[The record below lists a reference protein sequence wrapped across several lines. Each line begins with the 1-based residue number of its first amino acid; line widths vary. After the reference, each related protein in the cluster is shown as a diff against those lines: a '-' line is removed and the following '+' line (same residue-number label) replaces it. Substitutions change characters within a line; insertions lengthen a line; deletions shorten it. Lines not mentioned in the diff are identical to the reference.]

1 MRSAALSR
9 LSVSPPERLPAPAP
23 VCIDG
28 NEAVA
33 RVAYRLSEV
42 IALYPITPATPMG
55 EWADAW
61 GAAGRPNLWGAVP
74 SVVELQ
80 SEGGA
85 AGAVHG
91 ALQAGALTTT
101 FTASQGLLL
110 MLPNLFRWAGERL
123 PVVVQVAGRALAAQ
137 GLSIFGDH
145 GDAMACR
152 AAGCAVLVSASVQEA
167 GDFAAIAMAL
177 ALQARLPLL
186 HLFDGFRTSN
196 EIQKVLPLPDALL
209 AALIPPEAIEAHRA
223 HALNP
228 NRPVLR
234 GTSQNPDVYF
244 QGRETVNGAYEAL
257 PDLLLAVMERFAALS
272 GRRYR
277 PYDYFGPA
285 DAERLVV
292 LMGSACETAE
302 ATAAWLR
309 GQGERVG
316 VLRVRLFRPLV
327 AALLVEAMPAGLR
340 AIAVLERCKEPGA
353 PGEPLYLDVVAALA
367 EEWER
372 HHGGPPP
379 RVVGGR
385 YGLGSKEFTPAMARA
400 VFDHLKTVTA
410 ASPGSPPP
418 LNHFSV
424 GIHDDLSHS
433 SLPFHPAFV
442 LEGACAAASA
452 ATTTA
457 TPPWS
462 STGSTGI
469 AALVQTLWQPGAGGE
484 VRAVLHGLGSDGTV
498 GASKATIRIIGEGTP
513 LFVQGYFDYD
523 SKKAGSVTVSHLR
536 IGPRPIRAPYRI
548 QRPTLVAVHHWDAL
562 ERRDPLAALERGG
575 ILLLNSPW
583 SPAETWRRLPERQRL
598 RIRQLEL
605 RVWQIDA
612 ARLAHEAGMG
622 GRINTVMQVAFF
634 AVSGVLP
641 QREALAAITAS
652 IRQAYGRQGE
662 AVVAM
667 NLRAVAA
674 SLDQL
679 QPLDW
684 RSLVEGAAP
693 KAAGSTA
700 GLRPEGGCGL
710 EPERGPAAIPIPAP
724 AEEAASAPDTAA
736 EVPSG
741 LTPELPEELAEPI
754 SEPISEQL
762 APGRVPATVPAQLST
777 SRSVPRPA
785 PVSAGTADPLAGAPP
800 FVREVIAPLLAGR
813 GDALPVSAIPP
824 DGTWP
829 TGTSRWEKRAI
840 AAAVPQ
846 WQSTLCVQCGQ
857 CVMVCPH
864 AAIRAKVAPPE
875 ALAAAPAE
883 FRSVPARD
891 PAFAGQRFT
900 LQVAVEDCTGCELCV
915 EVCPS
920 RDRREPKRRAL
931 VMAPL
936 EPLLEQGRHHWD
948 FFLSLPEV
956 PRAALN
962 LHKVGQ
968 QQLQQPLFAFS
979 GACAGCGETPYLK
992 LASQLFG
999 DRMVVANATGC
1010 SSIYGGNLPTT
1021 PWSTNA
1027 AGRGPAW
1034 CNSLF
1039 EDNAEFGF
1047 GMRVALD
1054 QQRAMA
1060 AALLQSL
1067 AGLGLDLHPGAAG
1080 SGASDGSRALG
1091 DSMRSEGSEAA
1102 DGAATDAR
1110 FRVEGGSDP
1119 LEDRG
1124 PREGSG
1130 GAGVQGAAGD
1140 WKRTGNSGSAA
1151 EVSAEA
1157 PGVAP
1162 ALAASILA
1170 ALDHQSDEPA
1180 IHAQRGRVEDL
1191 KRQLHTL
1198 LESQPAEGRAA
1209 LPAARLLAVADS
1221 LVKTS
1226 VWLVGGDGWAYD
1238 IGFGGLD
1245 HVLASGRDVNAL
1257 VLDTEV
1263 YSNTG
1268 GQASKATP
1276 LGAVAK
1282 FAAGGKASAKKDLG
1296 LMAITYGTVYVASVA
1311 MGARD
1316 EHTIRAFLEAESY
1329 PGPSLI
1335 LAYSH
1340 CIAHGIAMA
1349 HGMEQQRLAVASG
1362 RWPLYRHDPRRA
1374 ERGENPLQLDSPAP
1388 TIPLAEA
1395 MASEQRFRLLASSQ
1409 PERSRELARQAQ
1421 AAVDRRWALL
1431 RRLAGDPLGG

>member
-1 MRSAALSR
+1 MSSFVAMVQA
-9 LSVSPPERLPAPAP
+9 VPPPASERLPEPAP

-55 EWADAW
+55 EWADGW
-61 GAAGRPNLWGAVP
+61 SAAGRPNLWGAVP

-145 GDAMACR
+145 GDVMACR
-152 AAGCAVLVSASVQEA
+152 AAGCVVLVSASVQEA

-186 HLFDGFRTSN
+186 HLFDGFRTSH

-209 AALIPPEAIEAHRA
+209 EALIPPEAIEAHRA
-223 HALNP
+223 RALNP
-228 NRPVLR
+228 SRPVLR
-234 GTSQNPDVYF
+234 GTTQNPDVYF

-257 PDLLLAVMERFAALS
+257 PDLLIAAMERFAALT

-277 PYDYFGPA
+277 PYDYVGPA

-302 ATAAWLR
+302 ATAAWLQAR
-309 GQGERVG
+309 GERVG

-327 AALLVEAMPAGLR
+327 AALLVEALPAGLR

-372 HHGGPPP
+372 HHDGPAP

-385 YGLGSKEFTPAMARA
+385 YGLGSKEFTPAMARS
-400 VFDHLKTVTA
+400 VFDHLKTVA
-410 ASPGSPPP
+410 APAPGLPPP
-418 LNHFSV
+418 LNHFTV
-424 GIHDDLSHS
+424 GIHDDLGHR
-433 SLPFHPAFV
+433 SLPLDPDFV
-442 LEGACAAASA
+442 LEGSGEGGAPQRVSAGEAPRATAAISA
-452 ATTTA
+452 ATATA
-457 TPPWS
+457 TSAPATFQGSEVSLRSGVTALSVGPAPPS
-462 STGSTGI
+462 SASVPSPLGQ
-469 AALVQTLWQPGAGGE
+469 ALWQPSTGE

-498 GASKATIRIIGEGTP
+498 GASKATIRIVGEGTP
-513 LFVQGYFDYD
+513 LFVQGYFVYD

-548 QRPTLVAVHHWDAL
+548 QCPTLVAVHHWDVL
-562 ERRDPLAALERGG
+562 VRLDPLAGLESGG

-583 SPAETWRRLPERQRL
+583 DPVETWQRLPAHQRA

-605 RVWQIDA
+605 RLWQIDA
-612 ARLAHEAGMG
+612 ARLAREAGMA

-641 QREALAAITAS
+641 RQEALAAITAS
-652 IRQAYGRQGE
+652 IHHDYGRQGD

-667 NLRAVAA
+667 NLRAVEA

-684 RSLVEGAAP
+684 RALVDGEEG
-693 KAAGSTA
+693 S
-700 GLRPEGGCGL
+700 
-710 EPERGPAAIPIPAP
+710 
-724 AEEAASAPDTAA
+724 ASAPD
-736 EVPSG
+736 
-741 LTPELPEELAEPI
+741 
-754 SEPISEQL
+754 
-762 APGRVPATVPAQLST
+762 R
-777 SRSVPRPA
+777 
-785 PVSAGTADPLAGAPP
+785 LAGAPP
-800 FVREVIAPLLAGR
+800 FVREVIGPLLAGR
-813 GDALPVSAIPP
+813 GDDLPVSALPC

-840 AAAVPQ
+840 ATAVPQ
-846 WQSTLCVQCGQ
+846 WQSDLCVQCGQ

-875 ALAAAPAE
+875 ALAAAPTD
-883 FRSVPARD
+883 FQSVPARD
-891 PAFAGQRFT
+891 PAFAGQQFT
-900 LQVAVEDCTGCELCV
+900 IQVAPEDCTGCKLCV

-920 RDRREPKRRAL
+920 RDRQQPKRRAL

-936 EPLLEQGRHHWD
+936 EPLLDRGRQHWD
-948 FFLSLPEV
+948 FFLGLPEV

-968 QQLQQPLFAFS
+968 QQLQQPLFEFS

-1034 CNSLF
+1034 SNSLF

-1047 GMRVALD
+1047 GLRVALD
-1054 QQRAMA
+1054 QQREMA
-1060 AALLQSL
+1060 AVLLRKL
-1067 AGLGLDLHPGAAG
+1067 ARLDSDPRLASSASGFGAAG
-1080 SGASDGSRALG
+1080 GWTANDASAIAGGSGPAGGSSAAAISASDGRSRLAGVAASFSGSRAVAVPGAVDDAERPG
-1091 DSMRSEGSEAA
+1091 DS
-1102 DGAATDAR
+1102 GA
-1110 FRVEGGSDP
+1110 P
-1119 LEDRG
+1119 
-1124 PREGSG
+1124 
-1130 GAGVQGAAGD
+1130 AG
-1140 WKRTGNSGSAA
+1140 TPA
-1151 EVSAEA
+1151 EEPSVA
-1157 PGVAP
+1157 PG
-1162 ALAASILA
+1162 LAAAILA
-1170 ALDHQSDEPA
+1170 VLDQQSDEPA
-1180 IHAQRGRVEDL
+1180 IHAQRERVEAL
-1191 KRQLHTL
+1191 KRQLHTQ
-1198 LESQPAEGRAA
+1198 LESLPAEGRAA
-1209 LPAARLLAVADS
+1209 LPAARLLAIADS

-1329 PGPSLI
+1329 AGPSLI

-1340 CIAHGIAMA
+1340 CIAHGIAMER
-1349 HGMEQQRLAVASG
+1349 GMEQQRLAVASG
-1362 RWPLYRHDPRRA
+1362 RWPLYRHDPRRTD
-1374 ERGENPLQLDSPAP
+1374 RGENPLQLDSPAP

-1395 MASEQRFRLLASSQ
+1395 MASEQRFRLLASTQ

-1421 AAVDRRWALL
+1421 AGVDRRWALL
-1431 RRLAGDPLGG
+1431 QKLAGRG